1 MVARAV
7 SCGRS
12 IDCKRKQRDFTRK
25 IGQVALPSGFLRTF
39 ASDLVRA
46 GITVLVAADQVHF
59 VEIEKNLWRMMS
71 VMTPEL
77 KEKLATLI
85 EEDEYG
91 YTRPRRGQVYEAD
104 ILSITE
110 NDVIVD
116 LGVKR
121 DGIVPPKDLS
131 FLDDEYRDSLEVGD
145 SVPVVVLSNDDEL
158 VVSLNKGLE
167 QQDWLRAQDLF
178 KRKEVFEGE
187 VTDFNRG
194 GVLVSLGRL
203 QGFVPNS
210 HLTSIP
216 RGLRGDRL
224 REAKA
229 ELVGQTLSLVV
240 IEVDQQRRRLILSE
254 RAAERHQRQQLLEE
268 LAEGEVRSGV
278 VRNLV
283 DFGAFVDLGGVDG
296 LIHISELDWRHVD
309 HPSDVLSVGDEVE
322 VYVLNVDRERERIAL
337 SRKRLLPDPW
347 QRVTEDLHEG
357 EVVEGTVTGVVEFG
371 AFVDL
376 GEGVEGL
383 IHTSEMPEGKVTLS
397 NLEPDSP
404 VRVRVLEIDEWQRQ
418 IGLRLQAIGE
428 VQAKPDE

>member
-1 MVARAV
+1 
-7 SCGRS
+7 
-12 IDCKRKQRDFTRK
+12 
-25 IGQVALPSGFLRTF
+25 
-39 ASDLVRA
+39 
-46 GITVLVAADQVHF
+46 
-59 VEIEKNLWRMMS
+59 MMS

-85 EEDEYG
+85 EDEYD

-104 ILSITE
+104 VLAITE
-110 NDVIVD
+110 SDVVVD
-116 LGVKR
+116 LGTKR
-121 DGIVPPKDLS
+121 DGIVPPKDLD

-145 SVPVVVLSNDDEL
+145 SVPVVVLRTWGNDDEL

-167 QQDWLRAQDLF
+167 KQDWLRAQDLF
-178 KRKEVFEGE
+178 ESKEVFEGE
-187 VTDFNRG
+187 VMDFNRG
-194 GVLVSLGRL
+194 GVLVSFGRL

-216 RGLRGDRL
+216 RGLRGNRL
-224 REAKA
+224 KEAKA

-240 IEVDQQRRRLILSE
+240 IEVNQRRRRLILSQ

-268 LAEGEVRSGV
+268 LTAGEVRSGV
-278 VRNLV
+278 VRNVV
-283 DFGAFVDLGGVDG
+283 DFGAFVDLGGADG

-347 QRVTEDLHEG
+347 PRVTADLHEG
-357 EVVEGTVTGVVEFG
+357 KVVEGTVTSVVEFG

-383 IHTSEMPEGKVTLS
+383 VHTSEMPEGRATLS
-397 NLEPDSP
+397 HLEPDSP
-404 VRVRVLEIDEWQRQ
+404 VRVRVLEIDGWQRQ
-418 IGLRLQAIGE
+418 IALRLQDIGE
-428 VQAKPDE
+428 VQAKLDE